1 MKQAYPAA
9 NIKKQH
15 LIETATRL
23 FNRHGYHAVGIDRII
38 QESDVAKMTMY
49 RHFPSKD
56 SLVSEVLQQRMGN
69 IQASISESVA
79 TRGDALDKLRE
90 VFLWHGRWFDRPD
103 FHGCMFI
110 AALSEFGGSDSE
122 IIRVATVEKQRM
134 REFIQN
140 IVVELVRGSAAA
152 RLTHQIVML
161 LDGAIISAQTGKKR
175 RAALDAWEAAKCL
188 VATQLRRG
196 QVAG

>member
-1 MKQAYPAA
+1 MKQTYPAA

-23 FNRHGYHAVGIDRII
+23 FNKHGYHAVGIDRII
-38 QESDVAKMTMY
+38 HESDVAKMTMY
-49 RHFPSKD
+49 RNFPSKD
-56 SLVSEVLQQRMGN
+56 SLVSEVLRQRMGK

-79 TRGDALDKLRE
+79 TRGEAMDKLRE
-90 VFLWHGRWFDRPD
+90 VFLWHGRWFDTPD
-103 FHGCMFI
+103 FNGCMFI
-110 AALSEFGGSDSE
+110 AALSEFGGSDNE
-122 IIRVATVEKQRM
+122 IARVATAEKQRM

-161 LDGAIISAQTGKKR
+161 LDGAIISAQTGEKR
-175 RAALDAWEAAKCL
+175 KAAMDGWKAAKCL
-188 VATQLRRG
+188 VASQLRQY